1 MAQWERH
8 RVLAVGAHPDDIELG
23 CGATLAVHRAR
34 GDEITLLVL
43 TKGELG
49 AGPGVARVD
58 EQESAAARLGATLVW
73 GGQADG
79 HVHEGRPTVEVIESV
94 LDEVRPGVVYTHARG
109 DTHQDHR
116 ATARATLAAARGHN
130 GILCY
135 EGPTTERFAPDVYV
149 DVDGFLEAKLDLARA
164 HLSQV
169 LREGLVDVAALE
181 ALARQRGFE
190 GRVHHAEAF
199 EIGRLVLDLRP
210 DATPDDRT
218 ARAAESVP
226 DQEGAVDAIRGGP
239 NERTET
245 P

>member
-1 MAQWERH
+1 MAQWDRH

-34 GDEITLLVL
+34 GDDVTLLVL
-43 TKGELG
+43 TEGELG
-49 AGPGVARVD
+49 AGPGIERVR
-58 EQESAAARLGATLVW
+58 EQQDAAARLGAALVW

-79 HVHEGRPTVEVIESV
+79 HVDEGRPTVEVIESV
-94 LDEVRPGVVYTHARG
+94 LRDVRPGVVYTHARS

-116 ATARATLAAARGHN
+116 ATARATFAAARGHS

-135 EGPTTERFAPDVYV
+135 EGPTTEGFAPDLYV
-149 DVDGFLEAKLDLARA
+149 DVDGFLDAKLDLTRA

-210 DATPDDRT
+210 GASIDDHARRATAP
-218 ARAAESVP
+218 VP
-226 DQEGAVDAIRGGP
+226 DQEGGVDAVIGGHH
-239 NERTET
+239 ERTDT
-245 P
+245 